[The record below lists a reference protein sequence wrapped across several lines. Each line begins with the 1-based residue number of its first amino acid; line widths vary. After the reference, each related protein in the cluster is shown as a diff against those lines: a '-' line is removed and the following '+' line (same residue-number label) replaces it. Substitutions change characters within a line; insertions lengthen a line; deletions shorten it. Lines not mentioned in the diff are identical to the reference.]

1 MLIEMNFDSEEA
13 LYLQLR
19 NQILYAIASSLLQ
32 EGDPLP
38 PVRQMAG
45 EIGINMHTVNK
56 AYAVLREEGL
66 LSIDR
71 HKGAVVTFDI
81 DREKALAAIRENLLP
96 VLAKASCQGIDREVI
111 HTLVDEIYS
120 KWEEAN
126 G

>member
-1 MLIEMNFDSEEA
+1 MLIEMNFESEEA

-66 LSIDR
+66 LRIDR
-71 HKGAVVTFDI
+71 HRGAVVTFDI
-81 DREKALAAIRENLLP
+81 DREKALSSVRENLLP
-96 VLAKASCQGIDREVI
+96 VLAKASCQGIDRNMI
-111 HTLVDEIYS
+111 HALVDEIYS
-120 KWEEAN
+120 KWEEPN
-126 G
+126 D